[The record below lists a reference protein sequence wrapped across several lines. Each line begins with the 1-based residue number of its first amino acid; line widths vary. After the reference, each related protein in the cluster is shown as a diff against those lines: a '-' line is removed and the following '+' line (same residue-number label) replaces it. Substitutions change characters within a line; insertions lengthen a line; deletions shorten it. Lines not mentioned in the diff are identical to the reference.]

1 MHIQRPRW
9 RPARPRK
16 STLLIY
22 IIYKTNSAL
31 VHRANT
37 GRIHYAEVLSLRLPI
52 FRTRAVTTH
61 LLTLLFLRV
70 LKPPLDGWPHGL
82 VGCLLPFDLPRP
94 PPCGWSSDVMLV
106 AE

>member
-1 MHIQRPRW
+1 MAACSSQKIDIADLHNIQDEFG
-9 RPARPRK
+9 ACSSGK
-16 STLLIY
+16 
-22 IIYKTNSAL
+22 
-31 VHRANT
+31 HRS
-37 GRIHYAEVLSLRLPI
+37 HYYAEVLSLRLPI

-94 PPCGWSSDVMLV
+94 PPCGWSSDVMSV